1 MTFNNS
7 KAAEAPNAPET
18 NIDVEYITK
27 KVSDVTLPEGWNS
40 LEYQEQKMMLGLL
53 LLKMGSYYLII
64 KTKEETPTFKAII
77 CEVNICQIK

>member
-1 MTFNNS
+1 MLHFL
-7 KAAEAPNAPET
+7 K
-18 NIDVEYITK
+18 D
-27 KVSDVTLPEGWNS
+27 GNS